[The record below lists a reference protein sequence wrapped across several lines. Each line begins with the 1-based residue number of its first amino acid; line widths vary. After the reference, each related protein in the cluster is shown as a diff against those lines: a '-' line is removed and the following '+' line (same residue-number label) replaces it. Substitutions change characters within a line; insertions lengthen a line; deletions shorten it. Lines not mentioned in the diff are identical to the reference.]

1 MSVRVLSFALATSCV
16 VSCAG
21 PAAEVVASDP
31 ALADI
36 QSGMVSGVME
46 DDVVAFKGIPFARPP
61 VGDLRWRAPQPV
73 EGWDGVYAADSY
85 GHDCMQV
92 PFAADAAPLRT
103 EPSEDCLYLNIWKP
117 AAARPGDDLPVI
129 VWIYG
134 GGWVNGGSSPAVYEG
149 GPTAREGVVFLSF
162 NYRLGRFGFF
172 ADPALTAADED
183 DGWLGNYG
191 YMDQLAALEWVR
203 GNIEAFGGDPGNVTI
218 MGESAGG
225 GAVVN
230 LLTSSQA
237 EGLFHRALAMSAPAR
252 LDSTLKPL
260 RADGAADAEADGE
273 GFAQWAAVTGSG
285 ADALAALRALPAE
298 TVVAGTGMF
307 NTPVAP
313 ASGPMIDGTILRGA
327 DRVLAQGGQIKVP
340 TMAGAVSEDIGFG
353 PELSPEELFAQY
365 PDPDAARAAY
375 AEYAGDPDQLRRF
388 MYADRFMQEPA
399 RFIVKTQAEAGV
411 PAYHYRYG
419 YVAEPMRDEW
429 SGMPHANEIPFFLN
443 TVEARYGEALTQA
456 DRHAAA
462 LINSYLVN
470 FARTG
475 DPNGPGLPD
484 WSAFESDN
492 PNVMNITFDSA
503 EAGEDPWQARLDV
516 NEALAEQGR
525 APGN

>member
-1 MSVRVLSFALATSCV
+1 MSVRVLALALATTCV

-21 PAAEVVASDP
+21 PVAKVTPSDP
-31 ALADI
+31 ALAGTE
-36 QSGMVSGVME
+36 SGMVSGTVE
-46 DDVVAFKGIPFARPP
+46 GDVVAFKGIPFAKPP
-61 VGDLRWRAPQPV
+61 VGELRWRAPQPV
-73 EGWDGVYAADSY
+73 DGWDGVHAADSY

-103 EPSEDCLYLNIWKP
+103 EPAEDCLYLNVWKP
-117 AAARPGDDLPVI
+117 ASAQPGDDLPVI

-149 GPTAREGVVFLSF
+149 GPTASEGTVFLSF

-172 ADPALTAADED
+172 AHPALTSVNED

-191 YMDQLAALEWVR
+191 YMDQLAALEWVQD
-203 GNIEAFGGDPGNVTI
+203 NIEAFGGDPDNVTI

-230 LLTSSQA
+230 LLTSGQA

-252 LDSTLKPL
+252 MDSMLKPL
-260 RADGAADAEADGE
+260 HAEAGPDAEADGE
-273 GFAQWAAVTGSG
+273 GFAEWAGVDGRG
-285 ADALAALRALPAE
+285 AEALAALRALPAE

-307 NTPVAP
+307 SKPVAP

-365 PDPDAARAAY
+365 PDPEAARAAY
-375 AEYAGDPDQLRRF
+375 AEFAGKPDQLRRF

-399 RFIVKTQAEAGV
+399 RFVIKSQAAAGV
-411 PAYHYRYG
+411 PAFHYRYG
-419 YVAEPMRDEW
+419 YVAESMRDEW
-429 SGMPHANEIPFFLN
+429 SGMQHANEIPFFLN
-443 TVEARYGEALTQA
+443 TVQARYGEALTQA
-456 DRHAAA
+456 DREAAS

-475 DPNGPGLPD
+475 DPNGPDLPE
-484 WSAFESDN
+484 WPAFEIDD
-492 PNVMNITFDSA
+492 PNVMNITFDTSKA
-503 EAGEDPWQARLDV
+503 ESDPWQARLDV
-516 NEALAEQGR
+516 NEALALQGLVSDD
-525 APGN
+525 